1 MVSLSLIEKD
11 SIATTRYS
19 FKDCILACKIRNQ
32 MHINFEKKKFHK
44 KSAVILLKNGCS
56 VRHMFCAIFV
66 PLSVAK
72 VLAKYVQ
79 SNSFGIGLFQRKFTF
94 TCKIYWTTSSIIITL
109 HQIFRSD
116 IFDIFQN
123 SYFWLVIK
131 STKFIKAN

>member
-94 TCKIYWTTSSIIITL
+94 TCKIY
-109 HQIFRSD
+109 
-116 IFDIFQN
+116 
-123 SYFWLVIK
+123 
-131 STKFIKAN
+131 

>member
-94 TCKIYWTTSSIIITL
+94 TCKIYWTTISIIITL

-116 IFDIFQN
+116 IFDNFQN

-131 STKFIKAN
+131 STKFIKEN